1 MTGNILYFSFYFI
14 IISLVMAG
22 CSSPPPL
29 PSQTGLEPDSKEVS
43 ISPTPTPASVFWT
56 GGENIYRIGAG
67 DVVKIT
73 VYDEPDISGTF
84 QVTRDGMISWS
95 WVGDVDVSGLS
106 EAEITSRL
114 KEILTENYI
123 RQPRVDVT
131 VKEYHSQVVYFFGN
145 IRDPGISRLGENRSL
160 LTNLLQAG
168 GPKVWGEGMIGILRT
183 DRGTGEQKQIIVG
196 LQSLLRGEKDILLK
210 NEDII
215 TVSAPDAGEA
225 FISENRVYVV
235 GAVNGPGS
243 FPWQD
248 NMTALD
254 ALMRA
259 GGLSEYA
266 SGNSARL
273 VRGKGDQKKEYRIEF
288 DEILDG
294 DRDKNINLLPGDL
307 IILSESWL

>member
-1 MTGNILYFSFYFI
+1 MSKKIFYYIFCLVSLI
-14 IISLVMAG
+14 IAG
-22 CSSPPPL
+22 CSGSL
-29 PSQTGLEPDSKEVS
+29 PVVHQNGVEPDSEEES
-43 ISPTPTPASVFWT
+43 SSPTPTPASVFWT
-56 GGENIYRIGAG
+56 GGENIYRIGPG
-67 DVVKIT
+67 DVLKIA
-73 VYDEPDISGTF
+73 VYGEPDISGTF
-84 QVTRDGMISWS
+84 QVTRDGMVSWS

-106 EAEITSRL
+106 EVEITARL
-114 KEILTENYI
+114 KEILTKNYI

-145 IRDPGISRLGENRSL
+145 IREPGISRLGENRSL

-243 FPWQD
+243 FSWQD

-254 ALMRA
+254 ALMKA
-259 GGLSEYA
+259 GGLAEYA
-266 SGNSARL
+266 SGNNARL

-307 IILSESWL
+307 IILPESWL

>member
-1 MTGNILYFSFYFI
+1 MTKNVLYLSFYIFGLI
-14 IISLVMAG
+14 IAG
-22 CSSPPPL
+22 CSSPL
-29 PSQTGLEPDSKEVS
+29 PVAHQPGDEPASKEG
-43 ISPTPTPASVFWT
+43 SPAPSPTPASVFWT
-56 GGENIYRIGAG
+56 VGENIYRLGPG
-67 DVVKIT
+67 DVLKIK
-73 VYDEPDISGTF
+73 VYGEPDISGIF

-106 EAEITSRL
+106 EAEITDRL
-114 KEILTENYI
+114 KEILTRDFI
-123 RQPRVDVT
+123 RRPRVDVA

-145 IRDPGISRLGENRSL
+145 IRAPGISRLGENRSL

-168 GPKVWGEGMIGILRT
+168 GPKVWGDGMIGILRT
-183 DRGTGEQKQIIVG
+183 DRGTGEQKQIMVG
-196 LQSLLRGEKDILLK
+196 LNSLLKGEKDILLK

-215 TVSAPDAGEA
+215 TVSVPEAGDA
-225 FISENRVYVV
+225 FVSENRVYVV

-243 FPWQD
+243 FTWQD

-259 GGLSEYA
+259 SGLAEYA
-266 SGNSARL
+266 SGNNARL

-288 DEILDG
+288 EEILDG

-307 IILSESWL
+307 IIVPESWL